1 MKLCYVC
8 TEGLFP
14 QVAGPVIG
22 VDLTINGICIAGS
35 IKENI
40 QGCQSQLKS
49 TARDAQ
55 TQSNLGMHHSPNIAM
70 VWVLMCFY
78 VTIS

>member
-14 QVAGPVIG
+14 QVAGPVKG

-40 QGCQSQLKS
+40 QGCLSKS
-49 TARDAQ
+49 KSWVRDDQ
-55 TQSNLGMHHSPNIAM
+55 NNLGMHNLPSFAILL
-70 VWVLMCFY
+70 VLLYFY
-78 VTIS
+78 VAIS